1 MNNGKQDEYDDD
13 DENKMTVA
21 GPERKNPKNKK
32 QKQSTVKSETFIYLF
47 ICKKC

>member
-32 QKQSTVKSETFIYLF
+32 QSTVKSETFIYLF